1 MTSGTTSSRTD
12 EKRCGQ
18 WDIFI
23 PEGRVKQHAW
33 QLHSCKDHKLPHLPS
48 YKTSAFVRRDVTLAL
63 VSQARPN
70 QPQRGSLSVSRTGK
84 EGSGVSR

>member
-33 QLHSCKDHKLPHLPS
+33 QLYSCKDHKLPHLPS
-48 YKTSAFVRRDVTLAL
+48 VYTGIKRQHLSA
-63 VSQARPN
+63 SQACN
-70 QPQRGSLSVSRTGK
+70 YYKATMYQSVYGNMI
-84 EGSGVSR
+84 